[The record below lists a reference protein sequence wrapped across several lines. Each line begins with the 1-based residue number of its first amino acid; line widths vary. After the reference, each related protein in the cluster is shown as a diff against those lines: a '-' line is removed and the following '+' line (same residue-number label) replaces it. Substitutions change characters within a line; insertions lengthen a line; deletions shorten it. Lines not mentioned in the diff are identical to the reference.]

1 MQQVNLPNFL
11 IVGAMKAGTTS
22 MYEILRQHS
31 QIAMSSIKEVH
42 FFDIEDNYK
51 LGLPFYQTFFKK
63 SNNTLAVGE
72 ATPIYIF
79 MPEVPSRIIKLLGD
93 QTKIIIL
100 LRNPADRAIS
110 HYKMNVQRRIAQD
123 PLLVSLKKNLRR
135 INNNQPSGQEEN
147 FIERG
152 LYYSQLKRYFDL
164 FPAENIKVIL
174 FEKEFLKQRRKTIND
189 LFDFLNVPR
198 ENVSVNVQLMQTTVP
213 IVNGLDKILN
223 TAHPINQFA
232 KKIIP
237 SKHVRNAI
245 KQISNKLNN
254 KKVTKIDNADEIK
267 KWLIKDVF
275 YEDIKKTEELLD
287 LDLSDWYKSAVSI

>member
-1 MQQVNLPNFL
+1 MQQVHFPNFL
-11 IVGAMKAGTTS
+11 IVGTMKAGTTS
-22 MYEILRQHS
+22 MYEVLRQHS
-31 QIAMSSIKEVH
+31 QIGMSSIKEVH

-51 LGLPFYQTFFKK
+51 LGLPYYKTFFER
-63 SNNTLAVGE
+63 SNNILAIGE
-72 ATPIYIF
+72 VTPSYIF
-79 MPEVPSRIIKLLGD
+79 IPEVPSRIMKLLGG

-123 PLLVSLKKNLRR
+123 SLLVSLKKNLKR
-135 INNNQPSGQEEN
+135 INENQPSEREESL
-147 FIERG
+147 IERG

-174 FEKEFLKQRRKTIND
+174 FEKEFLKQRRKTINN

-198 ENVSVNVQLMQTTVP
+198 ENVSVNVQLMQTTIP
-213 IVNGLDKILN
+213 IFNGLDRMLN

-237 SKHVRNAI
+237 SKHDRNAI
-245 KQISNKLNN
+245 KQILNKINN
-254 KKVTKIDNADEIK
+254 KKVIKIDNVDEII

-275 YEDIKKTEELLD
+275 YEDIKKTEELLN
-287 LDLSDWYKSAVSI
+287 LDLSDWYKSAVST